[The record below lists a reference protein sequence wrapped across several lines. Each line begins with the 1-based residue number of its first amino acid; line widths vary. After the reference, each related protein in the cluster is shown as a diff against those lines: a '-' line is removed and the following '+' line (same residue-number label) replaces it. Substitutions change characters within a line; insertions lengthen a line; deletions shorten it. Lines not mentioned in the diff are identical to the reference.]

1 MVKKRKKSDKTALQP
16 GDTVTFPDGETYT
29 LTLDEVEFIE
39 SEEVSRHRNRADDN
53 GVLLDQIETLAR
65 VANDVD
71 YEFSGG
77 RRNDVVNLLYVIE
90 RLAKDRK

>member
-1 MVKKRKKSDKTALQP
+1 MPRTMERKTMAKKIIP
-16 GDTVTFPDGETYT
+16 GDP
-29 LTLDEVEFIE
+29 LDL
-39 SEEVSRHRNRADDN
+39 VSDARAHYERERADDN

-65 VANDVD
+65 VAGEVD